1 MECNTYHGRVFC
13 AVLQTNPCYHEGM
26 RGAFVPICCRA
37 TTYSGAISKIEAELM
52 EVDLKLEGVEEFYDE
67 RYFDGV
73 PSQEMAELIARLELY
88 PIQFESVYY
97 FPPNG

>member
-1 MECNTYHGRVFC
+1 
-13 AVLQTNPCYHEGM
+13 
-26 RGAFVPICCRA
+26 
-37 TTYSGAISKIEAELM
+37 M